1 MYGRSRINLAQWR
14 VREWAM
20 TAMAFVVICFVL
32 LAAGRGLASG
42 AVGEVL
48 RVRFG
53 GDSEHTRIVLDLSE
67 VTFVDSAGIGIL
79 VGCHGKV
86 ATAGG
91 KLRMAGL
98 TPRVLNVLRI
108 TKVDSILTLDDN
120 VAASLAALSA
130 S

>member
-1 MYGRSRINLAQWR
+1 MPLKVDRSSLDSGVEVVTLGGSLTLGRDAQNF
-14 VREWAM
+14 E
-20 TAMAFVVICFVL
+20 FSIEEL
-32 LAAGRGLASG
+32 IKNQK
-42 AVGEVL
+42 
-48 RVRFG
+48 
-53 GDSEHTRIVLDLSE
+53 TRIVLDLSE

>member
-1 MYGRSRINLAQWR
+1 MPLKVDRSSLESGVEVVTLGGSLTLGRDAQNF
-14 VREWAM
+14 E
-20 TAMAFVVICFVL
+20 FSIEEL
-32 LAAGRGLASG
+32 IKNQK
-42 AVGEVL
+42 
-48 RVRFG
+48 
-53 GDSEHTRIVLDLSE
+53 TRIVLDLSE

-91 KLRMAGL
+91 TLRMAGL

-120 VAASLAALSA
+120 VAASLAALST
-130 S
+130 